1 MWSGPL
7 SEGKVAVTIFNRGD
21 TTAKITAFGNALS
34 WSQIGESRIC
44 IYKRIHNHTYFRG
57 SGGGVPP
64 NLKFVPPTGPKAH
77 TTLM

>member
-34 WSQIGESRIC
+34 LVPNRRAEYVYTNEYII
-44 IYKRIHNHTYFRG
+44 IHIFGGLEGGSPPISNSSPPPDQKHTRR
-57 SGGGVPP
+57 
-64 NLKFVPPTGPKAH
+64 
-77 TTLM
+77 

>member
-34 WSQIGESRIC
+34 LVPNRRYTAHDAWRNAAVPLAGR
-44 IYKRIHNHTYFRG
+44 TYTD
-57 SGGGVPP
+57 
-64 NLKFVPPTGPKAH
+64 L
-77 TTLM
+77 TLPVAPHAVRAVTLN

>member
-34 WSQIGESRIC
+34 LVPNRRYTAHDAWRNSKMPRSLLQAGLTPTSLWQQRHTQFAPSR
-44 IYKRIHNHTYFRG
+44 
-57 SGGGVPP
+57 
-64 NLKFVPPTGPKAH
+64 
-77 TTLM
+77 